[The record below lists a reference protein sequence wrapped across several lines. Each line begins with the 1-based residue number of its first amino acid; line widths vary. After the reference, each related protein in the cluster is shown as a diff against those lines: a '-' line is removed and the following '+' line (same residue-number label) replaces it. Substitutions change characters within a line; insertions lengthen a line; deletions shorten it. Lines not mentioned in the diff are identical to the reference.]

1 MPAIPSFMLRALYQ
15 RESLR
20 ITGDGF
26 QFEIRNDIAPVRLTG
41 LLPLKVDG
49 KAIPLVQ
56 CSYVH
61 GGEELPATA
70 VSAANPVP
78 VDKGE
83 SVTVRVRETRVCLCG
98 RHPGKT
104 VGERPAQRPGP
115 ERNGH
120 PPHQR
125 RAARPGS
132 GGPDKLKVPPLGSM
146 SGNLAVALD
155 PTPQF

>member
-15 RESLR
+15 RDSLR
-20 ITGDGF
+20 ITSDGF

-49 KAIPLVQ
+49 KLVPLAQ

-83 SVTVRVRETRVCLCG
+83 SLTVRVRETPLRPG
-98 RHPGKT
+98 RHSLDIGVEAQGLGQLRFT
-104 VGERPAQRPGP
+104 VSD
-115 ERNGH
+115 
-120 PPHQR
+120 
-125 RAARPGS
+125 RAR
-132 GGPDKLKVPPLGSM
+132 
-146 SGNLAVALD
+146 
-155 PTPQF
+155 